1 MAYND
6 STIKL
11 AIDAYLQYSFVNGS
25 FIKKV
30 FHYKIMKY
38 ISICINLQ
46 KPVLIT
52 TSGRSDYTKHT

>member
-11 AIDAYLQYSFVNGS
+11 AIDAYLQHSFVNGS

-38 ISICINLQ
+38 ISICMNLVCGI
-46 KPVLIT
+46 KTCNNNNI
-52 TSGRSDYTKHT
+52 